1 MKKNTFLHFSLN
13 NKLFYKVYLYYNLY
27 IRNFK
32 YLFKESYSQVDEDIF
47 SLQVNMFP
55 SLIPYKINSISKI
68 ENKFNKLNYNLIY
81 KSKRSCGKHK
91 HLNKNQLFSR
101 DLIFKRS

>member
-1 MKKNTFLHFSLN
+1 
-13 NKLFYKVYLYYNLY
+13 
-27 IRNFK
+27 
-32 YLFKESYSQVDEDIF
+32 
-47 SLQVNMFP
+47 MFP